1 MDPQDQDETRKQA
14 DDRPSIR
21 FSDGGERSVDWIKY
35 AAARRLGIV
44 PREGESISEALKRWR
59 AEEARRKISRSRLTT
74 APAQNP
80 TTQPDDG
87 APAPLTSQRHT
98 SAIDSTSARW
108 YVQARV
114 RASTSPV
121 ASHS

>member
-59 AEEARRKISRSRLTT
+59 AEEARRQSEDKPVETDDGPGT
-74 APAQNP
+74 E
-80 TTQPDDG
+80 PDD
-87 APAPLTSQRHT
+87 
-98 SAIDSTSARW
+98 STG
-108 YVQARV
+108 
-114 RASTSPV
+114 
-121 ASHS
+121 